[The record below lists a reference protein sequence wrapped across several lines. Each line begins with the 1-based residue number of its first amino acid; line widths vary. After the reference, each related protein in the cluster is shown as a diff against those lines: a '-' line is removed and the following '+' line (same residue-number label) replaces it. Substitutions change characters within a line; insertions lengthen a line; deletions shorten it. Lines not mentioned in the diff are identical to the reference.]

1 MPALDDDR
9 TDRGF
14 YVYVYGIAGR
24 IVYVGK
30 GMGGRAWQHLR
41 KSHNRSL
48 NQTIAAAR
56 KAGQRIR
63 VRLIANNLTETEALR
78 LEKRAI
84 FKWYDGLCN
93 SSLGGRS
100 DLEKAH
106 DDAVDLLAR
115 MWPEEFIRFRGGYN
129 GISLEENL
137 EVYGIVKQHLLEQ
150 ILDFEAEAR
159 RGV

>member
-1 MPALDDDR
+1 MPALPDEQY
-9 TDRGF
+9 
-14 YVYVYGIAGR
+14 YVYVYGISGR

-30 GMGGRAWQHLR
+30 GTGGRAWQHLR

-48 NQTIAAAR
+48 NQAIAAAR

-63 VRLIANNLTETEALR
+63 VRLIAKNLTETEALR

-84 FKWYDGLCN
+84 FKWYDALCN

-106 DDAVDLLAR
+106 DDAVDLMAR
-115 MWPEEFIRFRGGYN
+115 LWPEEFIRFRGGYN
-129 GISLEENL
+129 GIPVEQNL